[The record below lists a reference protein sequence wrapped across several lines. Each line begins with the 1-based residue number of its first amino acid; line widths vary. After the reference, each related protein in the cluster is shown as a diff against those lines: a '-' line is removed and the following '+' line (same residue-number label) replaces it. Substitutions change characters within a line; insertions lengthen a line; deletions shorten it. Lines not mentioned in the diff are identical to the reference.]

1 MNSQCYFMG
10 FHLFNF
16 ALLQGYTLHSLTRG
30 PCLQLLMYI
39 SVQRKR
45 YVLQKWSNCSKGA
58 LCTLHG
64 VTKMCMPLN
73 ALLGP
78 LKLWIFLHFQG
89 VFKITFFHARLEKII
104 SRSQLGPSCLQ
115 KMGKNKFQ
123 GPKCPFK
130 GLSYFDFF
138 TISRGCLNYYSN
150 PRLEKIISRTRL
162 GPCAP

>member
-1 MNSQCYFMG
+1 MLTDGLFKEKNVWGKHISQCNSFLGGHILYEDVRAEGWITARWKWIASWMNSQCYFMG

-89 VFKITFFHARLEKII
+89 VFKITF
-104 SRSQLGPSCLQ
+104 STNWS
-115 KMGKNKFQ
+115 
-123 GPKCPFK
+123 
-130 GLSYFDFF
+130 
-138 TISRGCLNYYSN
+138 
-150 PRLEKIISRTRL
+150 
-162 GPCAP
+162 